1 MRNLLRF
8 IIKYH
13 LLILFLGIESFS
25 FYLLFQNNH
34 FHRSKFA
41 DFTRNIEGSYRKKS
55 TNIKDYLALRKMN
68 QHLTQENETLRNQLE
83 CIKIAGDI
91 IDPSPASSKIYNN
104 YISARIV
111 NNSTN
116 KQHNFITL
124 DKGRADSIK
133 PEMGVIST
141 YGIVGIVEGVSEHY
155 STVMSILNRDTRI
168 SAKIKKNDYYGSLEW
183 TGKDYRQA
191 LLKEIPHHV
200 DIVKGDTIVT
210 SGFSSIFPE
219 GILIGFVEDYK
230 LVGGNF
236 FQIRVNLS
244 TNFKNLTHVYV
255 FDNQTKD
262 EQKKL
267 EELTISNEL

>member
-1 MRNLLRF
+1 M
-8 IIKYH
+8 
-13 LLILFLGIESFS
+13 ESFS

-41 DFTRNIEGSYRKKS
+41 GFTRNIEGSYRKKA
-55 TNIKDYLALRKMN
+55 TNIKDYLALRKIN
-68 QHLTQENETLRNQLE
+68 QHLTQENEILRNQIE
-83 CIKIAGDI
+83 SVIFAGGV
-91 IDPSPASSKIYNN
+91 IDTTMTSSKIDNK

-124 DKGRADSIK
+124 DKGRIDSIK

-141 YGIVGIVEGVSEHY
+141 DGLVGIVKGVSEHY
-155 STVMSILNRDTRI
+155 STVMSILNKDTRI

-183 TGKDYRQA
+183 TGSNYRQA

-219 GILIGFVEDYK
+219 GILIGFVEDYE

-236 FQIRVNLS
+236 FQIRINLS

-267 EELTISNEL
+267 EELTINDEL

>member
-13 LLILFLGIESFS
+13 LFILFLGFESLS
-25 FYLLFQNNH
+25 FYLLFQNNN

-41 DFTRNIEGSYRKKS
+41 GFTANVSGSYQKKS
-55 TNIKDYLALRKMN
+55 TNIKQYLALKKIN
-68 QHLTQENETLRNQLE
+68 HHLTEENEKLRNLLE
-83 CIKIAGDI
+83 RVQHQGWN
-91 IDPSPASSKIYNN
+91 IDTSSTFSQIYNR
-104 YISARIV
+104 YISARVV

-141 YGIVGIVEGVSEHY
+141 DGLVGIVKGVSEHY
-155 STVMSILNRDTRI
+155 STVMSVLNLDTRI

-183 TGKDYRQA
+183 TGKDYQQV

-200 DIVKGDTIVT
+200 VIERGDTIVT

-236 FQIRVNLS
+236 FQIRINLS

-255 FDNQTKD
+255 FDNQTKE
-262 EQKKL
+262 EQKEL
-267 EELTISNEL
+267 EELTTKNEL